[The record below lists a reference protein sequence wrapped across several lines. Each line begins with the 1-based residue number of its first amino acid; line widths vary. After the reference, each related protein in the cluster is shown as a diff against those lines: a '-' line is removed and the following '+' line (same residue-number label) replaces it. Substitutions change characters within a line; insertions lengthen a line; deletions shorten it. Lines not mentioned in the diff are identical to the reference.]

1 MKLDYVSASY
11 VVFAV
16 VMAWDYLSP
25 RLHLARVRRT
35 IRLRVRRA
43 AAKAQ
48 A

>member
-11 VVFAV
+11 LVFAA
-16 VMAWDYLSP
+16 VMAWDYLAP
-25 RLHLARVRRT
+25 RLQLARVRRN
-35 IRLRVRRA
+35 IGLRIRRA

>member
-11 VVFAV
+11 LVFAA

-25 RLHLARVRRT
+25 RLQLARVRRS
-35 IRLRVRRA
+35 IRSRLRRA
-43 AAKAQ
+43 AAKAK

>member
-1 MKLDYVSASY
+1 MKLDYVGGSY
-11 VVFAV
+11 LVFAL

-25 RLHLARVRRT
+25 RLQLSRVRRN
-35 IRLRVRRA
+35 IRQRLRRA